1 MWYRE
6 KYDIIAYEANY
17 NSVKL
22 WVAYSVGPIYCFIS
36 QCSRRRTA
44 KFFLPSYIFLSLIFS
59 SAIPWSSLSGTQLKP
74 AKHSKVNG
82 IWKCVPKIPPLKL
95 GAQTTFFR
103 CFSTISQLN
112 GKFNGEYLLSET
124 RFRKW
129 GNGTETVSKFHEH
142 WSTTGLK

>member
-44 KFFLPSYIFLSLIFS
+44 KFFLPSYIFLSLIFFVSYTLELTERNSTKTCQTFESEWDLKMCAQNS
-59 SAIPWSSLSGTQLKP
+59 S
-74 AKHSKVNG
+74 
-82 IWKCVPKIPPLKL
+82 PKI
-95 GAQTTFFR
+95 GGSNHIFSMFFDH
-103 CFSTISQLN
+103 FAT
-112 GKFNGEYLLSET
+112 
-124 RFRKW
+124 
-129 GNGTETVSKFHEH
+129 
-142 WSTTGLK
+142 